1 MSDIDP
7 NQIKIIDNL
16 LSHGIHQPTEK
27 NQLRMSNK
35 SIIADGITV
44 IAFASDHLTS
54 AKHLLRVVAGF
65 FPSLLTDLFD
75 AYRIKASL
83 NNLKLDIYTVL
94 CWLVALNTH
103 TASTYLNVKRFFF
116 PRRSFRSAYR
126 SAEKCCGL
134 SCAMWGGAI
143 SRLKFGIQQISMKT
157 VHTIM
162 FVERTDF
169 N

>member
-116 PRRSFRSAYR
+116 HVEVFVRLTEVLRNVVAYLVR
-126 SAEKCCGL
+126 CGAVL
-134 SCAMWGGAI
+134 LVA
-143 SRLKFGIQQISMKT
+143 
-157 VHTIM
+157 
-162 FVERTDF
+162 
-169 N
+169 